1 MTNKEIKALIS
12 LLDDPEVAP
21 AIQDKIQHLGE
32 SIIPFLEE
40 SWEETLD
47 PQQQQRLVQLV
58 VTLSPRE
65 GQGRKWKR
73 MRRMPRGMSRI
84 DINAD

>member
-12 LLDDPEVAP
+12 LLDDPEIAP
-21 AIQDKIQHLGE
+21 QIQDRIQNLGE

-47 PQQQQRLVQLV
+47 GQQ
-58 VTLSPRE
+58 
-65 GQGRKWKR
+65 
-73 MRRMPRGMSRI
+73 
-84 DINAD
+84 

>member
-12 LLDDPEVAP
+12 LLDDPELAP
-21 AIQDKIQHLGE
+21 QIQGKIESLGE

-47 PQQQQRLVQLV
+47 GRLCGSKPS
-58 VTLSPRE
+58 TH
-65 GQGRKWKR
+65 
-73 MRRMPRGMSRI
+73 
-84 DINAD
+84 